1 MADPDRT
8 VIRDMNMVDPFQKDA
23 EGFEIPNRA
32 LHVIGPD
39 KKIKMSIVYP
49 ATTGRD
55 MDEVLRVVDSLQ
67 FTAKRRSGSRI

>member
-1 MADPDRT
+1 MADPDRV
-8 VIRDMNMVDPFQKDA
+8 VIRDLNMVDPFQKDA

-55 MDEVLRVVDSLQ
+55 MDEVIRVLDSLQ
-67 FTAKRRSGSRI
+67 LTAKRRSGSRI